1 MYTVT
6 FVIILLI
13 ILAAIGAIYT
23 TFRTR
28 INFFITGLDSGF
40 SISEISLLWSAAEL
54 CNLEIPTALF
64 YSLPALTKCM
74 TQISNQTNSD
84 GSPKNQML
92 LTKLFNYRTKIQNEA
107 DDKKG
112 MATTHSLEKGQTLR
126 IILPGKGVFSSE
138 IVGNGNFLVVS
149 IPKQKNLIPYSG
161 DEWVGK
167 VISVYLWRKG
177 DARYVFDTTVTQSGL
192 FLGKSSLFLKHSAN
206 LVRTQKRRAVRV
218 KCEIHGML
226 YIVTKE
232 KSDINAIETQNG
244 FRCRIEDI
252 SESGALIRIGGKGA
266 QNVKIKLQFNIQN
279 RLILMVGIIR
289 TVEYNEAIN
298 QSLLHFECTHINA
311 AMKNEILKFVYN
323 LLPENEKE
331 VIEALEQT
339 EEDENKDSKI
349 QPDSDDI
356 KTDIQNSLGNA
367 SAKTQAASASDANSN
382 ISKTDNAK
390 AGENNSEELKFKVPD
405 MTNLPGLA
413 GSEKEPA
420 VQAAKETK
428 GTPAPE
434 APKSPDT
441 GSNTDSKKAKSVE
454 PVNVTAPSFSG

>member
-6 FVIILLI
+6 FVIIVLV
-13 ILAAIGAIYT
+13 ILAALGAIYT
-23 TFRTR
+23 TFKTR

-54 CNLEIPTALF
+54 CNLEIPTSLF

-84 GSPKNQML
+84 GSPKNQLL
-92 LTKLFNYRTKIQNEA
+92 LTKLFNYRTKLQNEA

-138 IVGNGNFLVVS
+138 IVGNGNFLVINV
-149 IPKQKNLIPYSG
+149 PKQKNLIPYTG
-161 DEWVGK
+161 NEWVGK
-167 VISVYLWRKG
+167 VVSIYLWRKG

-192 FLGKSSLFLKHSAN
+192 YLGKSALFLKHSAN

-226 YIVTKE
+226 YIVRPDTK
-232 KSDINAIETQNG
+232 DINAIETQNG

-279 RLILMVGIIR
+279 KLILMVGVIR
-289 TVEYNEAIN
+289 TVEFNESIN
-298 QSLLHFECTHINA
+298 QSLLHFECTHIDTS
-311 AMKNEILKFVYN
+311 MRNEILKFVYN

-339 EEDENKDSKI
+339 EEDEN
-349 QPDSDDI
+349 QAE
-356 KTDIQNSLGNA
+356 KTKPTEEELKKDIQNSLGTDKNNEAGSSTESAANGSMNNSSNA
-367 SAKTQAASASDANSN
+367 SSSSVTGSEAGSAGSSTGDSASGSASNSADNSAGASATKSENKAASGAITPPGIVIPSALAKPAS
-382 ISKTDNAK
+382 TDD
-390 AGENNSEELKFKVPD
+390 EN
-405 MTNLPGLA
+405 
-413 GSEKEPA
+413 
-420 VQAAKETK
+420 
-428 GTPAPE
+428 
-434 APKSPDT
+434 
-441 GSNTDSKKAKSVE
+441 
-454 PVNVTAPSFSG
+454 

>member
-6 FVIILLI
+6 FVIIVLV
-13 ILAAIGAIYT
+13 ILAALGAIYT
-23 TFRTR
+23 TFKTR

-54 CNLEIPTALF
+54 CNLEIPTSLF
-64 YSLPALTKCM
+64 YSLPHTLNHERDK
-74 TQISNQTNSD
+74 S
-84 GSPKNQML
+84 GKNQLL
-92 LTKLFNYRTKIQNEA
+92 LTKLFNYRTKLQNEA

-138 IVGNGNFLVVS
+138 IVGNGNFLVINV
-149 IPKQKNLIPYSG
+149 PKQKNLIPYTG
-161 DEWVGK
+161 NEWVGK
-167 VISVYLWRKG
+167 VVSIYLWRKG

-192 FLGKSSLFLKHSAN
+192 YLGKSALFLKHSAN

-226 YIVTKE
+226 YIVRPDTK
-232 KSDINAIETQNG
+232 DINAIETQNG

-279 RLILMVGIIR
+279 KLILMVGVIR
-289 TVEYNEAIN
+289 TVEFNESIN
-298 QSLLHFECTHINA
+298 QSLLHFECTHIDTS
-311 AMKNEILKFVYN
+311 MRNEILKFVYN

-339 EEDENKDSKI
+339 EEDEN
-349 QPDSDDI
+349 QAE
-356 KTDIQNSLGNA
+356 KTKPTEEELKKDIQNSLGTDKNNEAESSTESAANGSTANSSNA
-367 SAKTQAASASDANSN
+367 SSSSVTGSEAGSAGVSSGNSADNSAGSSAGASATKSEN
-382 ISKTDNAK
+382 KTASGAITPPGIVIPSALAK
-390 AGENNSEELKFKVPD
+390 PASTDDEN
-405 MTNLPGLA
+405 
-413 GSEKEPA
+413 
-420 VQAAKETK
+420 
-428 GTPAPE
+428 
-434 APKSPDT
+434 
-441 GSNTDSKKAKSVE
+441 
-454 PVNVTAPSFSG
+454 